1 MQKWHTHTHQKH
13 QRQPVAAAA
22 HFACTNDI
30 FVVWQLV
37 PRSLAVVCWLLP
49 LLSVQVALLQAQE
62 KLEETNRAQISLLDN
77 MDSFH
82 RFPSVPHTY
91 KVLRSSSNGMSIE
104 LNWIYTLLLLFARI
118 APLMFGR
125 KTETTKYCVQ
135 QKSSPLSKQFCDC
148 KENVYWKIDWCSLG
162 QTHTIH
168 TTLTHTNNGIRKFME
183 FNYFY
188 SAVGIVDRHISGQRL
203 LRIAAIYVH
212 FYLMI
217 FIRMHIFRVLASV
230 LRVICAVFGHFWIS
244 VIASRLAGGIVPT
257 NTGEWR
263 HISWLHI
270 FLVFFFFLVRC
281 AAQHSFI
288 HSFGVCCVAQ
298 HSVYCLYASNGVCF
312 VFSVYIGHLPAVAGS
327 TTPLNK
333 IHSECVVMVHR
344 CRCEASKQAKKMAK
358 PKIPPCLLLTHTQ
371 YAAQPSATKQRDS

>member
-148 KENVYWKIDWCSLG
+148 RENVYWKIDWCSLG

-188 SAVGIVDRHISGQRL
+188 SAVGIVDRHISRQRL

-212 FYLMI
+212 FNLMI

-230 LRVICAVFGHFWIS
+230 LRVICAVSGHFWIS

-257 NTGEWR
+257 KTGEWR

-270 FLVFFFFLVRC
+270 FLVFFFFFGTVRR
-281 AAQHSFI
+281 ATFIYSFI
-288 HSFGVCCVAQ
+288 WCVL
-298 HSVYCLYASNGVCF
+298 C
-312 VFSVYIGHLPAVAGS
+312 S
-327 TTPLNK
+327 TTQCILSICFQWRVFCVFRLHWPL
-333 IHSECVVMVHR
+333 
-344 CRCEASKQAKKMAK
+344 ASSSRQH
-358 PKIPPCLLLTHTQ
+358 HTVEQ
-371 YAAQPSATKQRDS
+371 NTFGMCCDGAPMSMWSQQTS